1 MDYLPVQE
9 FSNKWNI
16 SKRRIQIL
24 CKEGRIE
31 GAKMIGNMWV
41 IPADAKRPID
51 ARTKSPIKPNTES
64 VSEVRRELKKVLK
77 KLYNITERLYTNKD
91 DKKSVV
97 LATIAYSLYEFY
109 LGDKETDEMYKIIYK
124 DISGKEKE
132 ISLDLSLKEI
142 VAEFIEKFCDA
153 PDINNILS
161 WAYQYTNKIID
172 GNIYSQTQFFT
183 EKYMIDYL
191 VGNVVDYDRTKKI
204 VDPCAGGGN
213 FLVEC
218 LDYLCD
224 CLGEKINVDEII
236 LNTSRLYG
244 YDIDKSIARIAI
256 VNIRLR
262 AISIMKRANIDVT
275 NELWEQICPNIFVTK
290 NEDTICGSLAKDNRV
305 VVNLVNG
312 NELGM
317 DDALSNADAIIT
329 NPPFATI
336 KGMRQEE
343 KEFLKKNYP
352 DANCDTCVSFMVA
365 IHNLLKPTGV
375 CGIVS
380 QNAWMHLKSFK
391 EIRNYFSTQYNI
403 QKIANLGSGAFFD
416 LSGEKSNVSLI
427 VFSNKYRP
435 DNKVE
440 ILNLSSFSLKEKIDM
455 LISNEGRLYIGQ
467 DMLDGPN
474 GYDFSGKGTLNVMRA
489 NKQPYRNVAVPMQ
502 GTSTGNAKELVGYF
516 WEHFGETDWVAVS
529 NGGGY
534 CRWQGLNDSVVKW
547 GKEGEYIKSQ
557 KGSALRNVKYFGD
570 TQMVF
575 SDTGTAGLNVRVL
588 LDNQIFIASGPGIRV
603 VEGNEYAHL
612 AFLNSRI
619 AAYYVRMMSPKLT
632 IAAGYIGQIPV
643 DDNIY
648 SSVVLEKEARLCIEL
663 KRKMLSTRPNN
674 IEYEST
680 YIQNISGNLLNDAWR
695 MFNDDLINE
704 LLKLEVESKI
714 DQFIFKEY
722 GLSEEEEKHL
732 QDSVGECAYLI
743 DRTQEIDIDKLDKY
757 LEKLIDAACCLKRT
771 RASKNSLGSDGVLE
785 YVAKDLGV
793 NPEVVVKKIQEKPF
807 EMKRVLNKYMDMI
820 LHNMV
825 LYKLGYNTDNGVLI
839 SECAITELV
848 SDLMDRFGKDFHYSK
863 WIQESFNKVHSEI
876 FKGVPYLQYE
886 NGVIHKYDSKVA

>member
-1 MDYLPVQE
+1 
-9 FSNKWNI
+9 
-16 SKRRIQIL
+16 
-24 CKEGRIE
+24 
-31 GAKMIGNMWV
+31 
-41 IPADAKRPID
+41 
-51 ARTKSPIKPNTES
+51 
-64 VSEVRRELKKVLK
+64 
-77 KLYNITERLYTNKD
+77 
-91 DKKSVV
+91 
-97 LATIAYSLYEFY
+97 
-109 LGDKETDEMYKIIYK
+109 
-124 DISGKEKE
+124 
-132 ISLDLSLKEI
+132 
-142 VAEFIEKFCDA
+142 
-153 PDINNILS
+153 
-161 WAYQYTNKIID
+161 
-172 GNIYSQTQFFT
+172 
-183 EKYMIDYL
+183 
-191 VGNVVDYDRTKKI
+191 
-204 VDPCAGGGN
+204 
-213 FLVEC
+213 
-218 LDYLCD
+218 
-224 CLGEKINVDEII
+224 
-236 LNTSRLYG
+236 
-244 YDIDKSIARIAI
+244 
-256 VNIRLR
+256 
-262 AISIMKRANIDVT
+262 
-275 NELWEQICPNIFVTK
+275 
-290 NEDTICGSLAKDNRV
+290 
-305 VVNLVNG
+305 
-312 NELGM
+312 
-317 DDALSNADAIIT
+317 
-329 NPPFATI
+329 
-336 KGMRQEE
+336 
-343 KEFLKKNYP
+343 
-352 DANCDTCVSFMVA
+352 
-365 IHNLLKPTGV
+365 
-375 CGIVS
+375 
-380 QNAWMHLKSFK
+380 
-391 EIRNYFSTQYNI
+391 
-403 QKIANLGSGAFFD
+403 
-416 LSGEKSNVSLI
+416 
-427 VFSNKYRP
+427 
-435 DNKVE
+435 
-440 ILNLSSFSLKEKIDM
+440 
-455 LISNEGRLYIGQ
+455 
-467 DMLDGPN
+467 MLDGPN
-474 GYDFSGKGTLNVMRA
+474 GYDFSGKGTLNVMGA

-643 DDNIY
+643 NDNIY

-722 GLSEEEEKHL
+722 GLSKEEEKHL

-825 LYKLGYNTDNGVLI
+825 LYKLDYNTDNGVLI

-848 SDLMDRFGKDFHYSK
+848 SDLMDRFGKDFDYSK

-886 NGVIHKYDSKVA
+886 DGVIHKYDSKVA